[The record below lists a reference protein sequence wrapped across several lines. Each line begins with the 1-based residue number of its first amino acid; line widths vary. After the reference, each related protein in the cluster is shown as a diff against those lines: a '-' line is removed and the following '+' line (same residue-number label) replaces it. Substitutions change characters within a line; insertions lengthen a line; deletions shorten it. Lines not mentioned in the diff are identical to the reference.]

1 MAELSTLQSLTNV
14 PEPDFTGIAR
24 LAATVCQAPLALV
37 TLIDAEGQTYKGR
50 FGVTVTRGGRE
61 ATACSYVICS
71 RQVLEVPDA
80 LADERFTGNP
90 WVTGEPYVRFYCGA
104 PIVSSNDHA
113 LGAVCVMD
121 HMPRHLSESQHQALT
136 TLAASVAGQMEARYY
151 TQRADEIISR
161 LREVEELKNQF
172 LRTVNHELRTP
183 LTSISSYLQLIQ
195 DGGLDEVTEQ
205 KFLRVI
211 ERNSHRILTL
221 IDDLLL
227 MASLNART
235 AAHHPVEVDLAGL
248 ARRAVDKVQP
258 VARSGHLVVAV
269 HAPVPVMVWADSARL
284 EHALAQ
290 VLDNAIKF
298 TPPGGSVIV
307 VVESEPVP
315 TIEVRDTGIGIT
327 PADLEHVLED
337 FYRGGEAEDRAIG
350 GTGVGLSITNKIVQL
365 HSGHVHID
373 SRPGRGTRVRISL
386 PSATDDAAPAQTPAP
401 APDLAKPNGHP
412 VPARAGSKTG
422 RSRPGPAR

>member
-1 MAELSTLQSLTNV
+1 MASIPIPADEAERVAELATLQSLTAV
-14 PEPDFTGIAR
+14 PEPDFTAIAQ
-24 LAATVCQAPLALV
+24 LAATACQTPLALV
-37 TLIDAEGQTYKGR
+37 TLIESEGQTYKGR
-50 FGVTVTRGGRE
+50 VGITATHGGRE

-71 RQVLEVPDA
+71 REVLEIPDA
-80 LADERFTGNP
+80 LADERFLENP

-104 PIVSSNDHA
+104 PIVTSHDHA

-121 HMPRHLSESQHQALT
+121 HMPRRLTEHQHQALT
-136 TLAASVAGQMEARYY
+136 TLAAAVAGLMEARYY
-151 TQRADEIISR
+151 TQRADEIVTR
-161 LREVEELKNQF
+161 LQEAEELKSQF

-195 DGGLDEVTEQ
+195 DGELDEVTEQ

-211 ERNSHRILTL
+211 ERNSQRILAL

-235 AAHHPVEVDLAGL
+235 AAHHPGEVNLAEL
-248 ARRAVDKVQP
+248 ARRAVEKVTP
-258 VARSGHLVVAV
+258 AAREGHLVVAV
-269 HAPVPVMVWADSARL
+269 HAPASVMVWVDAARL
-284 EHALAQ
+284 EHALTQ

-298 TPPGGSVIV
+298 TPPGGSVIA
-307 VVESEPVP
+307 VVEGEPVP
-315 TIEVRDTGIGIT
+315 TIEVRDTGIGIA

-337 FYRGGEAEDRAIG
+337 FYRGGEAEERAIG

-365 HSGHVHID
+365 HSGQVHID

-386 PSATDDAAPAQTPAP
+386 PGTVGRAPPE
-401 APDLAKPNGHP
+401 
-412 VPARAGSKTG
+412 PARRNGKTV
-422 RSRPGPAR
+422 RR

>member
-1 MAELSTLQSLTNV
+1 MVSIPIPTDEPERLAELATLQSLPAV
-14 PEPDFTGIAR
+14 PEPDFTAVAR
-24 LAATVCQAPLALV
+24 LAAAVCQAPLALV
-37 TLIDAEGQTYKGR
+37 TLIDGEGQSYKGR
-50 FGVTVTRGGRE
+50 VGITATRGGRE

-71 RQVLEVPDA
+71 REVLEIPDA
-80 LADERFTGNP
+80 LADERFVTNP

-104 PIVSSNDHA
+104 PIVTSHDHA

-121 HMPRHLSESQHQALT
+121 HVPRRLKEDQHQALIM
-136 TLAASVAGQMEARYY
+136 LGAAVAGLMEARYY
-151 TQRADEIISR
+151 TQRADEIITR
-161 LREVEELKNQF
+161 LRETEELKNQF

-183 LTSISSYLQLIQ
+183 LTSIASYLQLIK

-211 ERNSHRILTL
+211 ERNSQRILGL

-235 AAHHPVEVDLAGL
+235 LAHRPGAVDLAEL
-248 ARRAVDKVQP
+248 ARRVVEKVMPAARECHLAVGV
-258 VARSGHLVVAV
+258 R
-269 HAPVPVMVWADSARL
+269 APASVTAWADAARL

-290 VLDNAIKF
+290 VLDNAVKF

-307 VVESEPVP
+307 VVTAEPVP

-327 PADLEHVLED
+327 PADLEHVLDD

-365 HSGHVHID
+365 HSGQVHID

-386 PSATDDAAPAQTPAP
+386 PGTAGDTSPS
-401 APDLAKPNGHP
+401 PDPGLPNGH
-412 VPARAGSKTG
+412 ATR
-422 RSRPGPAR
+422 R

>member
-1 MAELSTLQSLTNV
+1 MVSIPIPSDEAERVAELATLRSLTAM
-14 PEPDFTGIAR
+14 PEPDFTSIAR
-24 LAATVCQAPLALV
+24 LAATLCQAPLALV
-37 TLIDAEGQTYKGR
+37 TLIDSEGQDYKGR
-50 FGVTVTRGGRE
+50 VGITVTRGGRE

-71 RQVLEVPDA
+71 RDVLEIPDA
-80 LADERFTGNP
+80 LSDERFIENP

-104 PIVSSNDHA
+104 PIVTSHDHA

-121 HMPRHLSESQHQALT
+121 HMPRHLTEDQHQALT
-136 TLAASVAGQMEARYY
+136 TLATAVAGLMEARYY
-151 TQRADEIISR
+151 TQRADEIVTR
-161 LREVEELKNQF
+161 LRETEELKNQF
-172 LRTVNHELRTP
+172 LSTVNHELRTP
-183 LTSISSYLQLIQ
+183 LTSISSYLQLIR
-195 DGGLDEVTEQ
+195 DGELDEVTEQ

-211 ERNSHRILTL
+211 ERNSQRILAL

-235 AAHHPVEVDLAGL
+235 AAHRPGEVDLSEL
-248 ARRAVDKVQP
+248 ARRAVEKVMP
-258 VARSGHLVVAV
+258 VARECHLLVDVR
-269 HAPVPVMVWADSARL
+269 APGPVMVWADAARL

-298 TPPGGSVIV
+298 TPPGGSVIA
-307 VVESEPVP
+307 VVEDGPVP

-337 FYRGGEAEDRAIG
+337 FYRGGEAEERAIS

-365 HSGHVHID
+365 HSGRVHID

-386 PSATDDAAPAQTPAP
+386 PGRADGTLSEAARG
-401 APDLAKPNGHP
+401 NG
-412 VPARAGSKTG
+412 RAV
-422 RSRPGPAR
+422 RR